1 MSVDIDASVIA
12 DFRTVHKAFTDLV
25 KWPDDVVTDA
35 LYEADA
41 ETGGAG
47 WGEYDINKRLNLKKR
62 GMYFY
67 AAHWLSSTY
76 LRGASDDTD
85 VDPSARLNVSSKS
98 VGDESISFRI
108 TEMQATGDDWLS
120 TTQYGVQF
128 LRLRPRATMGA
139 RAV

>member
-1 MSVDIDASVIA
+1 MTVEIDAAVIA
-12 DFRTVHKAFTDLV
+12 DFRDRMKAFTDLV
-25 KWPDDVVTDA
+25 AWPDDIVTDA

-41 ETGGAG
+41 ETGGSG
-47 WGEYDINKRLNLKKR
+47 WGAYDIVEPRNFKKR

-76 LRGASDDTD
+76 LRGASDETD
-85 VDPSARLNVSSKS
+85 IDPSARLNVSSKS
-98 VGDESISFRI
+98 VGDESIGYRI

-120 TTQYGVQF
+120 TTTYGVQF
-128 LRLRPRATMGA
+128 LRLRDRSSMGA